1 MAEIVMAYSAS
12 HAPMMTADPGS
23 APREQADNFFSA
35 LETVRDRAKETG
47 VQAIVMVT
55 GEHFTNFFL
64 DGLPQIA
71 VGLDDEHLGPPEVW
85 LQVPKKMV
93 PSDSGLAKHI
103 AAGLIEQGQ
112 QPAMSHGMKLDH
124 GFMTVYYWLDPTME
138 LPMVP
143 IVVNCTTPPLMTA
156 RQFHDFG
163 VAIGNAIRSYDGLE
177 RVALVAGGG
186 LSHFVGEPRVGDID
200 EDFDHWFLDQLA
212 SGDLSPILELP
223 NDVLMEAG
231 NGTGEVRAWIALAAA
246 MGDKPGHVLAYE
258 PVYEWIN
265 GMGVVLYD
273 GDSAGAV
280 PAGQA

>member
-23 APREQADNFFSA
+23 APREKADNFFGA
-35 LETVRDRAKETG
+35 LEKVRDTAKETG
-47 VQAIVMVT
+47 VQAIVMMT

-71 VGLDDEHLGPPEVW
+71 IGLDDEHLGPPEVW

-93 PSDSGLAKHI
+93 PSDAGLAAHI
-103 AAGLIEQGQ
+103 TASLVEQGQ
-112 QPAMSHGMKLDH
+112 QPALSYGMKIDH
-124 GFMTVYYWLDPTME
+124 GFMTVYYWLDNSME

-143 IVVNCTTPPLMTA
+143 IVLNCTTPPLMTV

-163 VAIGNAIRSYDGLE
+163 KALGEAIRSYDGLE

-200 EDFDHWFLDQLA
+200 EEFDKWFLDVLA
-212 SGDLSPILELP
+212 GGDLSPILDIP
-223 NDVLMEAG
+223 NDELMLAG
-231 NGTGEVRAWIALAAA
+231 NGTGEIRAWVALAAA
-246 MGDKPGHVLAYE
+246 MGDAPGKVLAYE
-258 PVYEWIN
+258 AVYEWIN
-265 GMGVVLYD
+265 GMGVVMYD
-273 GDSAGAV
+273 GDKVAAK
-280 PAGQA
+280 A

>member
-1 MAEIVMAYSAS
+1 MAEIVMAYSAA

-23 APREQADNFFSA
+23 APREQADSFFGA
-35 LETVRDRAKETG
+35 LEKVRDVAREKD
-47 VQAIVMVT
+47 VQAIVMMT

-93 PSDSGLAKHI
+93 PSNPGLAAHI
-103 AAGLIEQGQ
+103 TARLIEQGQ
-112 QPAMSHGMKLDH
+112 QPALSYGMKIDH
-124 GFMTVYYWLDPTME
+124 GFMTVYYWLDNSME

-143 IVVNCTTPPLMTA
+143 IVLNCTTPPLMTMK
-156 RQFHDFG
+156 QFYDFG
-163 VAIGNAIRSYDGLE
+163 VALGNAIRSYDGLE

-200 EDFDHWFLDQLA
+200 EEFDHWFLDRLA
-212 SGDLSPILELP
+212 TGDLSEILDMP
-223 NDVLMEAG
+223 NDELAEAG
-231 NGTGEVRAWIALAAA
+231 NGTGEVRAWVALAAA
-246 MGDKPGHVLAYE
+246 MGGGPGQVLSYQ

-265 GMGVVLYD
+265 GMGVVLYE
-273 GDSAGAV
+273 GD
-280 PAGQA
+280 QAKA